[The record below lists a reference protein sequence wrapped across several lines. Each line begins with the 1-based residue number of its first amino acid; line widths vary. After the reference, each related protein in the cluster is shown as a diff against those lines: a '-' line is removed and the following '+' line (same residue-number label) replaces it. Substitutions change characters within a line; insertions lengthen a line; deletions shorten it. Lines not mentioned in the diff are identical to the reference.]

1 MLETAQYETSRRLRG
16 TALLTVALSLYTA
29 FIVWYFSILE
39 GVDYETIF
47 EDMPP
52 AMVEAF
58 GIDALGTIEGFLG
71 VQIFN
76 FVWLLGLGLYFAY
89 TAGGSIATDIE
100 NERLDLLLTLPVSR
114 SRFLTEKFASL
125 LLPLVMLN
133 VVVGIVIYGLVVAI
147 GESVDPLYLVLAHLF
162 SIPYLLVCAAIGLVF
177 SVLVNRAAIAER
189 AAIGVVFALYL
200 LESVVGGG
208 TDLEW
213 LQYLS
218 PTNYYEP
225 TPILVDG
232 TYESLDAA
240 VLLVAFIILLIAA
253 QVLFKRR
260 DL

>member
-1 MLETAQYETSRRLRG
+1 MLETAQYETSRRFRG
-16 TALLTVALSLYTA
+16 SVYLTVAISLYTA

-133 VVVGIVIYGLVVAI
+133 VVVGIVIYGLVVVI

-208 TDLEW
+208 TDFEW

-232 TYESLDAA
+232 TYEPLDAA